1 MIEKRKLV
9 MIFFY
14 LNPEKDLFDGDGR
27 TPILL
32 LIQQGQ
38 ADLSRYI
45 NQSINQSI
53 NPFICILINTH
64 PNQPTENRF
73 LKSGNQ

>member
-38 ADLSRYI
+38 ADLSR
-45 NQSINQSI
+45 
-53 NPFICILINTH
+53 
-64 PNQPTENRF
+64 
-73 LKSGNQ
+73 

>member
-53 NPFICILINTH
+53 YMYFN
-64 PNQPTENRF
+64 
-73 LKSGNQ
+73 

>member
-45 NQSINQSI
+45 NKSINQSI
-53 NPFICILINTH
+53 N
-64 PNQPTENRF
+64 Q
-73 LKSGNQ
+73 